1 MFWNL
6 NFTIIPAIHVIKI
19 SYHQR
24 KVLPKNFRK
33 TFWPNSFFGLH
44 FLHLIIWL
52 MELWLNNHCQYN
64 TPACQN
70 KLMKISLILLAY
82 KLTLWIRKNRTRPLV
97 FKLILFLK
105 MSLSIFSIIIIQ
117 LLKDGADWSYIALM
131 SWSSLAGH
139 FFSIF
144 DLMYSLEI
152 FSEIGRG
159 QTKIDGA
166 SKRFSIAAQW
176 QELSY
181 LNAQPTPQTKQ

>member
-82 KLTLWIRKNRTRPLV
+82 KLTLWIRKNRTIPNIPPLFCQWV
-97 FKLILFLK
+97 DQCCDGEWLLTL
-105 MSLSIFSIIIIQ
+105 LSWVSMC
-117 LLKDGADWSYIALM
+117 DTG
-131 SWSSLAGH
+131 SWLNT
-139 FFSIF
+139 
-144 DLMYSLEI
+144 
-152 FSEIGRG
+152 GRH
-159 QTKIDGA
+159 
-166 SKRFSIAAQW
+166 KRGR
-176 QELSY
+176 
-181 LNAQPTPQTKQ
+181 